1 MYELL
6 FSVFCCCL
14 DYVYDALPGTE
25 GLLMKE
31 CRCVAGILRKKYIR
45 LFAPEPGVHDGLPSK
60 IVSGYRYH
68 MLTKK
73 AAMKR
78 KMEGYVSPLVR

>member
-1 MYELL
+1 MYE
-6 FSVFCCCL
+6 
-14 DYVYDALPGTE
+14 ALPGTE

-60 IVSGYRYH
+60 IVNGYRYH

>member
-1 MYELL
+1 MYQLL
-6 FSVFCCCL
+6 YSVFFGL
-14 DYVYDALPGTE
+14 DYVFEALPGTE

-45 LFAPEPGVHDGLPSK
+45 LFAPEPGVNDGLPSK
-60 IVSGYRYH
+60 IVNGYRYH

-78 KMEGYVSPLVR
+78 KMEGCVSPLVR